1 MEIPDEVDGREDVV
15 DNATTPIGGGRG
27 RLPRGYAAFAGSFRS
42 SPRRKLVA
50 ILLAS
55 AALTLPVPA
64 SAQQTASPASTLS
77 SRGYVDPKLCYGCHA
92 AIYTAYSRTGMG
104 RSFGKPAAAN
114 AIEDYTKNNR
124 FYHAASGTWFEMLAR
139 GGEYFERRYQI
150 GYAGRPTNVDETRV
164 DYCLGSANHAR
175 SYLHRTSDGRL
186 VQLPVTWYSENG
198 GAWAMS
204 PGYDSRELWYSQRGV
219 PYECLFCH
227 NSYADVPG
235 AFRRRG
241 DAQVYPATLP
251 EGIDCQR
258 CHGPGANHI
267 RAAQVKEAKP
277 GDLRRTI
284 VNPSRL
290 TADRQLEICMQC
302 HLETTSMNLPESIT
316 RFDRAPFS
324 YLPGEPLGAFRIFFD
339 RAPGSRQDA
348 PFEIAH
354 SAYRLRESQC
364 FLRSNG
370 ALTCT
375 TCHNPHDTARSGQAA
390 GQYDG
395 QYDTVCR
402 RCHSAAFSQLVSNGK
417 HTQAPDCVDCHMPK
431 RRTSDVVHAVMTDH
445 LIERHRPEGDLL
457 AARPERDTS
466 EAAQYRGEVVPYYP
480 DPLQKNA
487 ENELYVAI
495 AQVRD
500 KSNLADG
507 IPRLTRAIDAAKPR
521 RPEPYFE
528 LAEALRAQNQRE
540 KAVAAYRE
548 ALRRDAE
555 YLAALMGLGSA
566 LDEMGRK
573 AEAADMLRRA
583 TQSAPSDARTWN
595 SLGAVEF
602 RLGHPKEAKAAFER
616 AIALDAEMPE
626 PRSGLGLIL
635 AQSGD
640 RDGAERQFR
649 EAIRILPNYGNAHRN
664 LGNLMAAARDL
675 PQAAWELR
683 LAADLLPADAA
694 VRFNYAVTLS
704 GLKEF
709 ADAELQVTA
718 AIRLDNNFAE
728 AHALLGNL
736 LQRKD
741 RMDDAR
747 REYETALRI
756 RPDLGRAQF
765 DLGALLAGKGDLAGA
780 TPHLRNAARSPD
792 PALRALAEELMQ
804 RLGIRP

>member
-1 MEIPDEVDGREDVV
+1 MGIPDEVDGREDLVNNNNV
-15 DNATTPIGGGRG
+15 SNVAAATGGKLCYRT
-27 RLPRGYAAFAGSFRS
+27 
-42 SPRRKLVA
+42 SPRRKLVTG
-50 ILLAS
+50 LLAA
-55 AALTLPVPA
+55 AALTLLVRT
-64 SAQQTASPASTLS
+64 SAQQADTPLSTLS
-77 SRGYVDPKLCYGCHA
+77 SRGYVDAKLCYGCHV
-92 AIYTAYSRTGMG
+92 AIYTTYSRTGMG
-104 RSFGKPAAAN
+104 RSFGKATVSN
-114 AIEDYTKNNR
+114 SIEDYTKNNR

-139 GGEYFERRYQI
+139 DGEYFQRRYQT
-150 GYAGRPTNVDETRV
+150 GYGGRQTNVDETRV
-164 DYCLGSANHAR
+164 DYYLGSANHAR

-204 PGYDSRELWYSQRGV
+204 PGYDSREQWYSQRGV

-227 NSYADVPG
+227 NSYADVP
-235 AFRRRG
+235 ATFRRRG

-267 RAAQVKEAKP
+267 RAAQVKDARP
-277 GDLRRTI
+277 DDLRRTI

-324 YLPGEPLGAFRIFFD
+324 YLPPEPLGAFKIFFD
-339 RAPGSRQDA
+339 RADGSRQDG

-364 FLRSNG
+364 YLQSNG
-370 ALTCT
+370 ALTCV
-375 TCHNPHDTARSGQAA
+375 TCHNPHDVSRNARGA
-390 GQYDG
+390 GEYNG
-395 QYDTVCR
+395 VCL
-402 RCHSAAFSQLVSNGK
+402 RCHSSALKQLVSNGK

-431 RRTSDVVHAVMTDH
+431 RRTSDVIHAVMTDH
-445 LIERHRPEGDLL
+445 RIERRRPEGDLL

-466 EAAQYRGEVVPYYP
+466 DGAQYRGEVVPYYP
-480 DPLQKNA
+480 DPLQKSA
-487 ENELYVAI
+487 ENEMYAAI

-500 KSNLADG
+500 KSNLAGG

-528 LAEALRAQNQRE
+528 LAEALHAQNQRE

-566 LDEMGRK
+566 LDEMGRE
-573 AEAADMLRRA
+573 AEAVEALRRA

-602 RLGHPKEAKAAFER
+602 RSGHAKEAKAAFER
-616 AIALDAEMPE
+616 AIALDPEMPE
-626 PRSGLGLIL
+626 ARSGLGLTL
-635 AQSGD
+635 AQTGD
-640 RDGAERQFR
+640 RDGAERQLR

-664 LGNLMAAARDL
+664 LGNLMAAAGDL

-683 LAADLLPADAA
+683 MAADLLPADAA

-709 ADAELQVTA
+709 ADAELQVKA

-728 AHALLGNL
+728 AHALLGSI
-736 LQRKD
+736 LQQRD
-741 RMDDAR
+741 RTDDAR

-756 RPDLGRAQF
+756 RPDLSRAQF
-765 DLGALLAGKGDLAGA
+765 ELGALLAGKGDLAGA
-780 TPHLRNAARSPD
+780 TPYLRNAARSTD
-792 PALRALAEELMQ
+792 PALRARAAQLMQ
-804 RLGIRP
+804 RLGIKP